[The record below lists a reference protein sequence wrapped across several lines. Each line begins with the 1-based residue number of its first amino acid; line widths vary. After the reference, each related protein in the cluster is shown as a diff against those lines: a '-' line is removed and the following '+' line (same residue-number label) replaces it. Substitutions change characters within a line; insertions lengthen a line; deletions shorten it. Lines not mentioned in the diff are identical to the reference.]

1 MKTEKDAPL
10 KIAMLGHKTVPAMDS
25 SRGGIEVV
33 VEELA
38 PRLVEMGC
46 EVTCYNRTGCD
57 NGGLSEYKGVRLKPV
72 FTLHRKG
79 LAAMSSSLWAT
90 VKATFGGYDVIHF
103 HAEGPCFWMWIPAI
117 FCKKRC
123 VVATIHG
130 DTGISSTS
138 KNSYFCGNEAHMGFR
153 NMELVTV

>member
-1 MKTEKDAPL
+1 MNMKKDKALL

-38 PRLVEMGC
+38 PRLVEMRC

-72 FTLHRKG
+72 PTFKRKG
-79 LAAMSSSLWAT
+79 DGDIIGTTTKNPLFTTVSGLA
-90 VKATFGGYDVIHF
+90 
-103 HAEGPCFWMWIPAI
+103 
-117 FCKKRC
+117 
-123 VVATIHG
+123 
-130 DTGISSTS
+130 
-138 KNSYFCGNEAHMGFR
+138 
-153 NMELVTV
+153 

>member
-90 VKATFGGYDVIHF
+90 IKATFGGYDVIHY
-103 HAEGPCFWMWIPAI
+103 HAEGPCFWMWFPRALGR
-117 FCKKRC
+117 RC
-123 VVATIHG
+123 VCTIHG

-138 KNSYFCGNEAHMGFR
+138 KNSYFCPYRGL
-153 NMELVTV
+153 ELVTV